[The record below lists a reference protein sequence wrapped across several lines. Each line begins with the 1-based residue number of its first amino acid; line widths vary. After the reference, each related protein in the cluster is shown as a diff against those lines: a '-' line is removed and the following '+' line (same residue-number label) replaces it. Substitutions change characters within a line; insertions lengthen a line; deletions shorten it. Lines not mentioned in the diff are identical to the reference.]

1 MDKELTNLIKKVS
14 LIDIALLLLISPII
28 ILFKSYD
35 MALVFDL
42 GILLSMG
49 NFITSTFITSRVIKS
64 NNKEIIVYVSYAV
77 RILVVASAG
86 AILAFIN
93 TSYSLIFVFGFTV
106 HYISFL
112 IYGVIFIKKGSE

>member
-1 MDKELTNLIKKVS
+1 MEKELTNLIKKVS

-42 GILLSMG
+42 GLLLSMG
-49 NFITSTFITSRVIKS
+49 NFITSTFITSKVIKS

-77 RILVVASAG
+77 RILVVASVG
-86 AILAFIN
+86 AILTFIN